1 MGSRNQTQTKTMSAL
16 NTMKPSITKGK
27 EPTIVMP
34 IDSANRQAIYVKRSN
49 GWFGVE
55 AYTLQRNSSI
65 IIDMDDDLSEALDR
79 ILAKN

>member
-1 MGSRNQTQTKTMSAL
+1 
-16 NTMKPSITKGK
+16 MKPIITKGRF
-27 EPTIVMP
+27 ETTIAMP
-34 IDSANRQAIYVKRSN
+34 IDSANRQAIYVKRAS

-55 AYTLQRNSSI
+55 AYTLQSNTST